1 MMVELSP
8 NEEIFLRRLCSL
20 EHGHCSQDF
29 LMTQLEEQGI
39 EADEFKIIKK
49 KLLYAGYIGVVYGNI
64 TIENK
69 DWELDSKKNV

>member
-1 MMVELSP
+1 MIELSP
-8 NEEIFLRRLCSL
+8 NDELFLRRLCSL

-29 LMTQLEEQGI
+29 LKTLLEEEGI

-64 TIENK
+64 TVENK
-69 DWELDSKKNV
+69 DWELDCK

>member
-1 MMVELSP
+1 M
-8 NEEIFLRRLCSL
+8 

-29 LMTQLEEQGI
+29 LMTQLEEHGI
-39 EADEFKIIKK
+39 EAEEFKIIKK

-69 DWELDSKKNV
+69 DWELDSK

>member
-1 MMVELSP
+1 MMVEFSP
-8 NEEIFLRRLCSL
+8 NEVLFLRRLCSM

-29 LMTQLEEQGI
+29 LRSQLEEQGI
-39 EADEFKIIKK
+39 EADEFKTIKK

-69 DWELDSKKNV
+69 DWELDSK